1 MLEEQMRELRELP
14 ARIAGVESQIVQLRH
29 EMQESFS
36 AIRSELGG
44 KADGRQIDG
53 LRVEMHELRDELR
66 AEIRT
71 GLQQLKDFMLML
83 YEDNKSSIRTIGE
96 GAPRKGRKP

>member
-1 MLEEQMRELRELP
+1 MRELREIP

-44 KADGRQIDG
+44 KADGRQIDS
-53 LRVEMHELRDELR
+53 LRVEMHELRDELLT
-66 AEIRT
+66 EIRAGDEAT
-71 GLQQLKDFMLML
+71 RNFMKVLFEHHQSNLK
-83 YEDNKSSIRTIGE
+83 TIGE
-96 GAPRKGRKP
+96 GAPRKGRKR

>member
-1 MLEEQMRELRELP
+1 MLEEQMQELRELP
-14 ARIAGVESQIVQLRH
+14 ARIAGVELEIVQLRQ

-36 AIRSELGG
+36 ATRSELGG
-44 KADGRQIDG
+44 KVEG
-53 LRVEMHELRDELR
+53 LRVEMHGIRDEFR

-96 GAPRKGRKP
+96 GAPRKGRKR